1 MATLVLVASPFPGK
15 LGVARHS
22 IRGNCSRVS
31 WKSTRITEGSS
42 TPPWLAGRCFR
53 TWLPKIEGPTVGGGQ
68 QRVAT
73 SSPQPRGMVCD
84 TIFAVI
90 HYFLYSMRD
99 YIVIYKG
106 STRYI
111 ARVCRQFL
119 FEIFF
124 PFSFGEGKRRLLLG
138 ADPTAA
144 RFAFVF
150 PPGPSSFRPKRFVLL
165 GGMPIWRW
173 RNGSLSGAIL
183 LFGAAFGSLET
194 FFFFFLPHPHHSSSC
209 CFSFRGETWNFSP
222 FFLCLP
228 YTSLETLYTE
238 SLYVC
243 VFGW

>member
-1 MATLVLVASPFPGK
+1 
-15 LGVARHS
+15 
-22 IRGNCSRVS
+22 
-31 WKSTRITEGSS
+31 
-42 TPPWLAGRCFR
+42 
-53 TWLPKIEGPTVGGGQ
+53 
-68 QRVAT
+68 
-73 SSPQPRGMVCD
+73 MVCD

-194 FFFFFLPHPHHSSSC
+194 FFFFFLPHPSLFLLLFFVSGGNLKL
-209 CFSFRGETWNFSP
+209 FTF
-222 FFLCLP
+222 FFLSLP